1 MELIWDG
8 TPERSW
14 QRLTARTGAA
24 MQQDWAYG
32 AACAALGSR
41 VMRAE
46 VVSDGRTRAL
56 AQLVHRRFF
65 GCLHAVVCTRG
76 PVWLTDDGAE
86 QVDVIRAL
94 RRALPLPWLRGLFV
108 TPDTHDPTTLRSA
121 GLDRVMTPY
130 ATAVLDLTRP
140 AEDLRAAMH
149 QKWRNR
155 LRQAERAALTVR
167 RADTKPEAYR
177 WLMEQE
183 AQQQRA
189 KRYVALPPTLPA
201 AWQQGGGALRVYTAE
216 AAGTPIAAMMFLI
229 HGRRATYHIGWSH
242 GSGKQVSAHNL
253 ILWKAMRKL
262 RRAGVEE
269 LDLGGLNT
277 EDAAGIARFKLG
289 SGAQLKTL
297 CGTWFGR

>member
-1 MELIWDG
+1 
-8 TPERSW
+8 
-14 QRLTARTGAA
+14 

-46 VVSDGRTRAL
+46 IVSNGQTRAL
-56 AQLVHRRFF
+56 AQLVHRRFL

-76 PVWLTDDGAE
+76 PVWLTEDRAE
-86 QVDVIRAL
+86 QAEVLQLL
-94 RRALPLPWLRGLFV
+94 RRAIPLPRLRGLFM
-108 TPDTHDPTTLRSA
+108 TPDTDDPAVPRQA

-130 ATAVLDLTRP
+130 ATALLDLTRSP
-140 AEDLRAAMH
+140 DDLRAGMH

-155 LRQAERAALTVR
+155 LVQAERAGLIVR
-167 RADTKPEAYR
+167 RTDTRPEAYQ
-177 WLMEQE
+177 WLLEE
-183 AQQQRA
+183 EAAQQRTR
-189 KRYVALPPTLPA
+189 RYVALPPALPA
-201 AWQQGGGALRVYTAE
+201 AWQHGGGTLRVYTAE
-216 AAGTPIAAMMFLI
+216 AAGTPVAAMMFLI

-242 GSGKQVSAHNL
+242 AAGKQVSAHNL
-253 ILWKAMRKL
+253 ILWTAMRKL
-262 RRAGVEE
+262 ARAGVEE

-289 SGAQLKTL
+289 SGARLRTL

>member
-1 MELIWDG
+1 MEMIWDG

-14 QRLTARTGAA
+14 RRLTARAGAA

-41 VMRAE
+41 VLRAE
-46 VVSDGRTRAL
+46 VVVSGQTRAL

-76 PVWLTDDGAE
+76 PVWLTDDLAE
-86 QVDVIRAL
+86 QAEMLRAF
-94 RRALPLPWLRGLFV
+94 RRSLPLPWLRGLFM
-108 TPDTHDPTTLRSA
+108 TPDTDDPGALRAA

-140 AEDLRAAMH
+140 LDDLRAAMH

-155 LRQAERAALTVR
+155 LSAAERAGLTIR
-167 RADTKPEAYR
+167 RADNRPDAYE
-177 WLMEQE
+177 WLVAHEVR
-183 AQQQRA
+183 QQQRR
-189 KRYVALPPTLPA
+189 RYVALPPTLPA
-201 AWQQGGGALRVYTAE
+201 AWQQSGGALRVYTAQQ
-216 AAGTPIAAMMFLI
+216 AGVPVAAMMFLL
-229 HGRRATYHIGWSH
+229 HGRRATYHIGWSDPA
-242 GSGKQVSAHNL
+242 GKRASAHNL
-253 ILWKAMRKL
+253 ILWTAMRKL
-262 RRAGVEE
+262 VRAGVDE

-289 SGAQLKTL
+289 SGAGLRTL